1 MTTLSTNQIKQI
13 EDTLISKYNIKYQD
27 TRDEVL
33 DHIACEIEELMNEG
47 DEYEEAMELVFNKWH
62 SKLLLEHFGVY
73 KGIPKFISR
82 PIVKLVTQPNWT
94 VYLLTFFV
102 SIGLT
107 VFFSIQKISA
117 ITAFVSILTITITVA
132 TISLYNTK
140 RLKGY
145 YLDIY
150 KRLLVM
156 EISVSV
162 LLFVLMTFLDNL
174 LQLNY
179 SSIDSVVMYHF
190 TITWY
195 HIYLFRNL
203 IKKGQV
209 STS

>member
-1 MTTLSTNQIKQI
+1 MTTLSTNQITQI

-27 TRDEVL
+27 TRYEVL

-47 DEYEEAMELVFNKWH
+47 YEHREAYNIVFNKWH

-117 ITAFVSILTITITVA
+117 VTAFVSILTITVA